1 VKEDTLGLIQENN
14 DDIISG
20 INITPLVDI
29 MLVLLIIFM
38 LVSSVVDF
46 HAIKVELP
54 HAASGEDINNETV
67 SVMISQ
73 NGNYYLAGIKM
84 NSFMELQ
91 TGLAGRKQQNP
102 DIQIAISADK
112 KTYHEEVVRVID
124 LVRRVGINRFAINVE
139 QLDQSE
145 NQ

>member
-1 VKEDTLGLIQENN
+1 MGLIQENN

-73 NGNYYLAGIKM
+73 NGDYYLAGIKM

-91 TGLAGRKQQNP
+91 TGLAGRKKQNP

-124 LVRRVGINRFAINVE
+124 LVRRVGIKRFAINVE

>member
-1 VKEDTLGLIQENN
+1 MGLIQENN

-38 LVSSVVDF
+38 LVSSIVDF

-54 HAASGEDINNETV
+54 HAATGEEIKNETV

-73 NGNYYLAGIKM
+73 NGDYYLAGKKK
-84 NSFMELQ
+84 NSTGDLQ
-91 TGLAGRKQQNP
+91 TDLALRKEKNP
-102 DIQIAISADK
+102 DIQVVISADK

-124 LVRRVGINRFAINVE
+124 MVRKLDIKRFAINVE
-139 QLDQSE
+139 QLNPSGNE
-145 NQ
+145 

>member
-1 VKEDTLGLIQENN
+1 MGLIQENN

>member
-1 VKEDTLGLIQENN
+1 MGLIQENN

-38 LVSSVVDF
+38 LVSSIIDL

-54 HAASGEDINNETV
+54 HAATGEEVKNETV

-73 NGNYYLAGIKM
+73 NGDYYLAGKKM
-84 NSFMELQ
+84 DSAEDLRTNLEIRKKTNS
-91 TGLAGRKQQNP
+91 
-102 DIQIAISADK
+102 DIQVAISADK
-112 KTYHEEVVRVID
+112 KTFHEEVIRVID
-124 LVRRVGINRFAINVE
+124 MVRKLDIKRFAINVE
-139 QLDQSE
+139 PLNPSE
-145 NQ
+145 N

>member
-1 VKEDTLGLIQENN
+1 LGLIQENN

-38 LVSSVVDF
+38 LVSSIVDF

-54 HAASGEDINNETV
+54 HAATGEEIKNKTV

-73 NGNYYLAGIKM
+73 NGDYYLDGKKM
-84 NSFMELQ
+84 SSADDLRTNL
-91 TGLAGRKQQNP
+91 TIRKQNNP
-102 DIQIAISADK
+102 DVQVAISADK
-112 KTYHEEVVRVID
+112 KTFHEEVVRVID
-124 LVRRVGINRFAINVE
+124 MIRKLDIKSFAINVE
-139 QLDQSE
+139 QLDSSE
-145 NQ
+145 NE